1 MTNTKDAFKQIKK
14 CLQCLL
20 LKLFPASQVILNIL
34 SIQEYYI
41 CTHKS
46 TLPLRLISQINH
58 YSSAIISLQYHWNVT
73 HPSTS
78 RTSKRCISLGNR
90 AKTTYPC
97 LIFSVHAKCLAYL
110 QSGHRNNTF
119 NRLGWDRGGTR
130 NFCSG
135 ICLVYLEIF
144 FFFCGFCRR
153 IYQVLL

>member
-1 MTNTKDAFKQIKK
+1 MTNAKDVFEQIRK

-34 SIQEYYI
+34 SIQEYHIY
-41 CTHKS
+41 THKS
-46 TLPLRLISQINH
+46 TLPLRIISQINH
-58 YSSAIISLQYHWNVT
+58 YSSATVSLQYHWNVT

-78 RTSKRCISLGNR
+78 KTSKRCISLGKR
-90 AKTTYPC
+90 AKTTYAC
-97 LIFSVHAKCLAYL
+97 LIFSVHDKCLAYL

-119 NRLGWDRGGTR
+119 NRVGSDRVGTR

-135 ICLVYLEIF
+135 ICLMYLEI
-144 FFFCGFCRR
+144 FFCGFCRR